1 MQDTC
6 TSSIASF
13 KNFLENKS
21 GPKEVLVPPPPKSL
35 SKIEKEN
42 LKVP

>member
-1 MQDTC
+1 MHDSC

-21 GPKEVLVPPPPKSL
+21 GPKELVVPPPPKSL
-35 SKIEKEN
+35 LKIEKEN

>member
-1 MQDTC
+1 MQDSC

-21 GPKEVLVPPPPKSL
+21 GPKEVVPPPPKNL